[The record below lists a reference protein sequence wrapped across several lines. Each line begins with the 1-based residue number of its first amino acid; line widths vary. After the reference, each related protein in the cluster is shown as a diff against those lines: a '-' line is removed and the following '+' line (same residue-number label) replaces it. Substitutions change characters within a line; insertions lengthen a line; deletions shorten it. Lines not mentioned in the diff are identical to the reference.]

1 MISTTSFADPDRY
14 LVLTLGN
21 PGEKYTNTRHNAGW
35 LLLDAAYPNLVWK
48 TNAYANTREANEKI
62 VEKDV
67 TFLKPLTFMNESGK
81 SLAWYIKKTPVLSDH
96 IIVLHDDMD
105 LPLGRL
111 KISYDR
117 GDGGHNGLR
126 SIASH
131 LKSNAYIRIRIGI
144 SRPGENGVVHK
155 PNVLGNFEEGELNI
169 LKDLA
174 STLRIQIET
183 ILKEGREKAQ
193 SQNSL

>member
-1 MISTTSFADPDRY
+1 MISTTSFVDPDRY
-14 LVLTLGN
+14 IVLALGN

-35 LLLDAAYPNLVWK
+35 LLLDAAYPNLSWK
-48 TNAYANTREANEKI
+48 TNTYANAREAIEKKAG
-62 VEKDV
+62 KDV

-81 SLAWYIKKTPVLSDH
+81 SLAWYIKKAPVLSDH
-96 IIVLHDDMD
+96 IIVLHDDID

-144 SRPGENGVVHK
+144 SRPAENGAVYK
-155 PNVLGNFEEGELNI
+155 PNVLGNFESDEMKTLQN
-169 LKDLA
+169 LA
-174 STLRIQIET
+174 STLCTQIET

-193 SQNSL
+193 SMNSL

>member
-14 LVLTLGN
+14 FILALGN
-21 PGEKYTNTRHNAGW
+21 PGEKYKHTRHNAGW
-35 LLLDAAYPNLVWK
+35 LLLDAAYPNLLWK
-48 TNAYANTREANEKI
+48 TNAYANASEATEKI

-67 TFLKPLTFMNESGK
+67 TFLRPLTFMNESGK
-81 SLAWYIKKTPVLSDH
+81 SLAWYIKKTPILSDH
-96 IIVLHDDMD
+96 IIVLHDDID

-111 KISYDR
+111 KISYER

-144 SRPGENGVVHK
+144 SRPAENGAVYK
-155 PNVLGNFEEGELNI
+155 PNVLGNFEESELQM
-169 LKDLA
+169 LKELA
-174 STLRIQIET
+174 PKIVAQIET

-193 SQNSL
+193 SMGQV